1 MKLLYF
7 LSLIIPLNF
16 IAGWVFLESLTV
28 HPIKIF
34 LTVFIFTL
42 LLSLNLL
49 VLVLAIKAG
58 YVAFPVILGI
68 IFFIS
73 GYLINTKIFLSRQ
86 DTRVV
91 GEISRKG
98 DGKNG
103 HTAIVY
109 FTHGEPETYNPIGWL
124 NQFREFDEQGVRF
137 IPFFARPAFIY
148 MLRKKYLEV
157 GKSNHRQGH
166 IQMLGKLE
174 DSFRQE
180 GDSTTRF
187 YISFL
192 DDYLLVEQ
200 DAVGLTLFNRSAG
213 WQPKA
218 LGVEDTL
225 NLASVGLTVPVAEI
239 YQGVELEG

>member
-1 MKLLYF
+1 MKLFYF

-16 IAGWVFLESLTV
+16 VAGWVFLESLTV
-28 HPIKIF
+28 HPVKIF
-34 LTVFIFTL
+34 LTVFIFTI

-58 YVAFPVILGI
+58 YVAFPVILGVV
-68 IFFIS
+68 FFIS

-86 DTRVV
+86 DSRVM
-91 GEISRKG
+91 GEISRKS
-98 DGKNG
+98 DGKKG

-157 GKSNHRQGH
+157 GKAITGRGIFRCLANWRIHSGRKE
-166 IQMLGKLE
+166 IQQPGFISLSSMITLIRIQQL
-174 DSFRQE
+174 FR
-180 GDSTTRF
+180 
-187 YISFL
+187 
-192 DDYLLVEQ
+192 
-200 DAVGLTLFNRSAG
+200 
-213 WQPKA
+213 P
-218 LGVEDTL
+218 
-225 NLASVGLTVPVAEI
+225 
-239 YQGVELEG
+239 